1 MKNCH
6 THLHS
11 WYQHKHCRACTSGIV
26 ALVVNQ
32 RGPRVGPSQAGI
44 YPKLAEFYQ
53 EILDFVNMVQEIQ
66 RTFKIQDLNEKYFL
80 SQRTES

>member
-1 MKNCH
+1 MG
-6 THLHS
+6 L
-11 WYQHKHCRACTSGIV
+11 
-26 ALVVNQ
+26 
-32 RGPRVGPSQAGI
+32 SQAGI

-80 SQRTES
+80 S